1 MQIKGIGVNAAGMTA
16 AVQGGQDNGN
26 RIQPAG
32 NMFGPEYRVTLSR
45 EGRNLSRQQGA
56 LGEAGVHSNK
66 KMRML
71 SRELEKAEQTERDRE
86 GYYSELDELERQIK
100 VLNAAY
106 SGRLEDRTYNS
117 LAMKKIAEELRPL
130 REELQELQKEMQELK
145 DFQTEEAQRKLKEA
159 QQLAAMQASRSM
171 EEIDENNRDL
181 VTLLRTIEEAEK
193 AESEQENGG
202 VADEGDAG
210 SGTENSARDAIQN
223 SAAGFMKS
231 SLNRERSVDELADMV
246 GDFGRGFLLKANDI
260 AQNLLKKGASVK
272 EAVGDKSFTDGEID
286 EMMQN
291 YRSEVKEK
299 TEEADI
305 YGNLGTQIVRYMRN
319 VKLQRI
325 AGGTLQNMQQTKDGM
340 MQAASAAALAEARN
354 SSLDETSGK
363 LADEVEELIDRRNHV
378 DRISQDGGEDG
389 EEQTE
394 LIRPKEQESGK

>member
-1 MQIKGIGVNAAGMTA
+1 MQIRGIGVNTAGMMS

-26 RIQPAG
+26 RIQSGG

-45 EGRNLSRQQGA
+45 EGRNLSRQQSSLA
-56 LGEAGVHSNK
+56 EAGVHSNK

-71 SRELEKAEQTERDRE
+71 SRELEEAEQAEKARE
-86 GYYSELDELERQIK
+86 GYYDELDELERQIK

-106 SGRLEDRTYNS
+106 SGRLEKTYNS
-117 LAMKKIAEELRPL
+117 WLMKEIAEELRPL
-130 REELQELQKEMQELK
+130 REDLRELQKEMQELK
-145 DFQTEEAQRKLKEA
+145 DFQTEEGQRRLKEA

-181 VTLLRTIEEAEK
+181 VTLLKTIEEAEK

-202 VADEGDAG
+202 LTDEGDAG
-210 SGTENSARDAIQN
+210 SGAENSASDAIQN
-223 SAAGFMKS
+223 SAAGFVKS
-231 SLNRERSVDELADMV
+231 SINREKSVDELADMV

-260 AQNLLKKGASVK
+260 AQDLLKKGASVK
-272 EAVGDKSFTDGEID
+272 AAVGDKSFTDGEID

-291 YRSEVKEK
+291 YRGEVKEK
-299 TEEADI
+299 IEEADI
-305 YGNLGTQIVRYMRN
+305 YGNLGTKIVRYMRD

-325 AGGTLQNMQQTKDGM
+325 ADNPLQNMQQTKDGM

-354 SSLDETSGK
+354 SSLDETSGE

-378 DRISQDGGEDG
+378 DRISQDREEDG
-389 EEQTE
+389 EEQE
-394 LIRPKEQESGK
+394 KMQEEAI